1 MATEGTSE
9 SGAGA
14 WLEVGRGA
22 RVRSAR
28 TGWWRA
34 PMPGHAEKLQRELR
48 SGPSK
53 PRHASCVPVVESALK
68 SLSRHSQLCFPA
80 RPFCPFAA
88 SSNRAEAGE
97 WHQMEALRQFAPLT
111 PLLFLPFAE
120 QWRSAVTHSEE
131 VIPGPAFRFDP
142 ACSPGACFSAS
153 PGVALCP
160 WGGGHQVERRARFE
174 RHSLGETQSVCLSS
188 GASTPVHTLTNI

>member
-1 MATEGTSE
+1 MATEGTE

-22 RVRSAR
+22 RACDLPALGGGEPPCPGTRRSC
-28 TGWWRA
+28 
-34 PMPGHAEKLQRELR
+34 RES
-48 SGPSK
+48 SGVGRRPK

-88 SSNRAEAGE
+88 SSTGPKRASGTR
-97 WHQMEALRQFAPLT
+97 WKLLRQFAPLDA
-111 PLLFLPFAE
+111 LCFSFFAE

-142 ACSPGACFSAS
+142 AYSPWRLLQRFHLALLSVL
-153 PGVALCP
+153 GVVFLCI
-160 WGGGHQVERRARFE
+160 
-174 RHSLGETQSVCLSS
+174 C
-188 GASTPVHTLTNI
+188 